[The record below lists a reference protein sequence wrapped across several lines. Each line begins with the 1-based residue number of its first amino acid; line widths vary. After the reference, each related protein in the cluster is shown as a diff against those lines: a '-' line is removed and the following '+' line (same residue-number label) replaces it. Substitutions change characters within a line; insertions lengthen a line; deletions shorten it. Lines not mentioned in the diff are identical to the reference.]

1 MPTDDPRREQGLSA
15 LARIHGE
22 RGLAY
27 VEALR
32 EFAPD
37 LADLLVDFPYG
48 DIYSRPGLDPKSRQL
63 TTIAALTVLGHAD
76 HELTI
81 HIGSA
86 LRCGCSRIEIIEVIM
101 QMAIYA
107 GFPRALSAIAAAK
120 TAFQAAD
127 ETAA

>member
-1 MPTDDPRREQGLSA
+1 MTEDTTRRERGEVA
-15 LARIHGE
+15 LIRIHGE
-22 RGLAY
+22 RGLGY
-27 VEALR
+27 VAALR

-37 LADLLVDFPYG
+37 MADLLVDFPYG

-63 TTIAALTVLGHAD
+63 ATIAALTVLGDAN

-86 LRCGCSRIEIIEVIM
+86 LRCGCERSEIIEVIM
-101 QMAIYA
+101 QMAIYG

-120 TAFQAAD
+120 SAFQIAD
-127 ETAA
+127 QTKS